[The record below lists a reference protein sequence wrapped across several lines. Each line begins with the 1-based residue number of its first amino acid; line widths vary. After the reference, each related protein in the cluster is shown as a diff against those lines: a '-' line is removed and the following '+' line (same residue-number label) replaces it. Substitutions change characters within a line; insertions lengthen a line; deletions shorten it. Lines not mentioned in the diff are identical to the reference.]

1 MVQGFTD
8 KFFQDTVGAPMILSL
23 FVGRI
28 TPRARRIA
36 AAATV
41 LLIPLVLVQPGT
53 AQSQGGGFSFDQIKQ
68 MLQGHSAAASQ
79 LLGNNNDQSNA
90 QQEIIL
96 QPTAP
101 QATDLPTSRLEQVMS
116 TRAGVKLKQFGY
128 DQFGVAR
135 PVSIPQMGAVQDDY
149 ILGPGDEID
158 VSLRGQQN
166 AEYQATVGRDGR
178 VILPSLN
185 PIPAAGRTF
194 GDFRRDLLNA
204 ASRAYLSTK
213 AFVSIS
219 QLRQISVLVTGE
231 VNNPGARIMTGLST
245 AADAIVISGG
255 VRKTGS
261 LRAIRVVRNGRS
273 INVDLYNLITQ
284 RGNEHTVHL
293 ADGDRIIVPPLGRT
307 VAVSGWV
314 RLPGIFELSP
324 GSSSISVRS
333 LASLAGGFE
342 VRGKYRLSVLRQQSD
357 GQSRLTKVDERGVV
371 KDGEILSVQPGAE
384 QTTNQAELAG
394 GMSLAGRYAITDGM
408 KLSDLIRQPGAIGN
422 SPDTTFGIISRRD
435 ASSYIRRLIP
445 FTPAGVLKGAE
456 DMPLQ
461 TADVV
466 RVFST
471 SEAHM
476 LRDSMRR
483 FRQFKMLARNA
494 TRDPQG
500 LVTTQATSA
509 ELLPSDAE
517 FLDQLGYSQAVTAT
531 NPPVGNGPV
540 PGVPLIPPSAAAANF
555 PSQTTSNPNGV
566 IPGTYPAPGYP
577 NGTAAGSTYPGT
589 GYTNGTP
596 PYSAPSA
603 YPNGTPNYSGAAN
616 SGSTN
621 PTPNFQ
627 SNANMGVAGFP
638 PVYPGSANGGPVS
651 PLSALQSLQNGAI
664 GTQSPPPPNFPQG
677 VLSNVP
683 PGNLEEQNI
692 SGTQVPTNEEAVTFT
707 QAARQLSVEPT
718 VFANFLLDHSVVLS
732 GAVRGPGVYFA
743 GPSLTLDTLIDAAG
757 GTSSWA
763 DGSAIDVIST
773 SLNQATGTADTAH
786 GTVALA
792 QVASYIVRPHD
803 EFHVREVYSDAN
815 FGSVTLQ
822 GEVRSGG
829 DYQITRGEHLSQLL
843 ARAGGLTDI
852 AYPYGTV
859 FLRRS
864 QANIEAQGYQR
875 AADEV
880 QSQLIGAMTR
890 VTTSATNRLG
900 PNDFSAL
907 QTFVYQ
913 LRNQKPLGRISVVAD
928 PALLKAKP
936 GLDPLL
942 EPGDVIYIP
951 QRPSTV
957 TVLGQVLQQGSFPH
971 EKSATVQDY
980 LDAAGGYAQYADEST
995 TFVILPDGKAEKV
1008 EASWFN
1014 IGNRPIP
1021 PGSTIVVPRDLAPY
1035 DSRQLVLDVTQI
1047 FSQLAV
1053 VAASLAVLSNQ

>member
-1 MVQGFTD
+1 
-8 KFFQDTVGAPMILSL
+8 MILSF
-23 FVGRI
+23 FVGRVV
-28 TPRARRIA
+28 RRAWARRIVV
-36 AAATV
+36 AATA
-41 LLIPLVLVQPGT
+41 LLIPLIFVQPGT
-53 AQSQGGGFSFDQIKQ
+53 AQSQGGFSFDQIKQ
-68 MLQGHSAAASQ
+68 MLQGHSAASQ
-79 LLGNNNDQSNA
+79 LFGNGNDQSNA

-96 QPTAP
+96 QPSAP
-101 QATDLPTSRLEQVMS
+101 PSTELPTSRLEQVMS
-116 TRAGVKLKQFGY
+116 TRAGIRLKQFGY
-128 DQFGVAR
+128 DQFGVGR

-149 ILGPGDEID
+149 VLGPGDEID

-261 LRAIRVVRNGRS
+261 LRAIRIVRGGRS

-324 GSSSISVRS
+324 GTSSISVRS

-342 VRGKYRLSVLRQQSD
+342 VRGKYRLSVLQQQSD
-357 GQSRLTKVDERGVV
+357 GQSRLTKVDERGLV

-384 QTTNQAELAG
+384 QTTNQAELTG

-408 KLSDLIRQPGAIGN
+408 KLSDLIREPGAIGN

-435 ASSYIRRLIP
+435 ASSYIRHLLP
-445 FTPAGVLKGAE
+445 FTPAAVLKGAE

-461 TADVV
+461 SGDVV

-471 SEAHM
+471 TEAHM

-483 FRQFKMLARNA
+483 FRQFKMLARSA
-494 TRDPQG
+494 ARDPQG
-500 LVTTQATSA
+500 LVTSQATSA
-509 ELLPSDAE
+509 ELLPSDSE
-517 FLDQLGYSQAVTAT
+517 FLDQLGYAQAATAT
-531 NPPVGNGPV
+531 NPPVSNGPI
-540 PGVPLIPPSAAAANF
+540 PGVPLIPPGPNPAVA
-555 PSQTTSNPNGV
+555 PSQMMANPYGSLPNTYPTPGNPNG
-566 IPGTYPAPGYP
+566 TS
-577 NGTAAGSTYPGT
+577 AGSAYPGT
-589 GYTNGTP
+589 GYANGAAAYP
-596 PYSAPSA
+596 GAPGSPA
-603 YPNGTPNYSGAAN
+603 YPNGTPNYAATAN
-616 SGSTN
+616 GGNIN
-621 PTPNFQ
+621 PTSIYQ
-627 SNANMGVAGFP
+627 GNANTGGAGFP
-638 PVYPGSANGGPVS
+638 PSYPSNANGNPVS
-651 PLSALQSLQNGAI
+651 PLSILQGLQYGAQVNP
-664 GTQSPPPPNFPQG
+664 TAPPSNVPQG

-757 GTSSWA
+757 GASSWA

-773 SLNQATGTADTAH
+773 NLNQATGTAATAH

-803 EFHVREVYSDAN
+803 EFHVREVSSDAN

-822 GEVRSGG
+822 GEVRSAG
-829 DYQITRGEHLSQLL
+829 DYQITRGERLSQLL

-852 AYPYGTV
+852 AYPYGTI

-875 AADEV
+875 AADEI
-880 QSQLIGAMTR
+880 QSQLIGAITR
-890 VTTSATNRLG
+890 VTSSSTNRLS
-900 PNDFSAL
+900 PNDFGAL
-907 QTFVYQ
+907 QTFVNQ

-928 PALLKAKP
+928 PALLKVKP

-957 TVLGQVLQQGSFPH
+957 TVLGQVLQPGSFPY
-971 EKSATVQDY
+971 EKPGNVQDY
-980 LDAAGGYAQYADEST
+980 LDAAGGYAQYADESL
-995 TFVILPDGKAEKV
+995 TFVILPDGKAEKI

-1035 DSRQLVLDVTQI
+1035 DTRQLILDMTQI

>member
-1 MVQGFTD
+1 MNLSYL
-8 KFFQDTVGAPMILSL
+8 VGQTMC
-23 FVGRI
+23 R
-28 TPRARRIA
+28 TRARRIA
-36 AAATV
+36 AGAAA
-41 LLIPLVLVQPGT
+41 LLIPLLLVEPGT
-53 AQSQGGGFSFDQIKQ
+53 AQNQGGGFSIDQIKQ
-68 MLQGHSAAASQ
+68 MLQGHSAASQ
-79 LLGNNNDQSNA
+79 LLGNGSDQSSA
-90 QQEIIL
+90 PQEIIL
-96 QPTAP
+96 QPSAP
-101 QATDLPTSRLEQVMS
+101 PATDIPTSRLEQVMS
-116 TRAGVKLKQFGY
+116 TRAGIKLKQFGY
-128 DQFGVAR
+128 DQFGVGR

-185 PIPAAGRTF
+185 PISAAGRTF

-204 ASRAYLSTK
+204 AGRAYLSTK

-219 QLRQISVLVTGE
+219 RLREISVLVTGE

-255 VRKTGS
+255 IRKTGS
-261 LRAIRVVRNGRS
+261 LRAIRVVRDGRS

-293 ADGDRIIVPPLGRT
+293 ADGDRIIVPPLGRS

-324 GSSSISVRS
+324 GTSSISVRS

-342 VRGKYRLSVLRQQSD
+342 VRGKYRLSVLRQESD
-357 GQSRLTKVDERGVV
+357 GQSRLTKVDERSPV
-371 KDGEILSVQPGAE
+371 KDGEILSVQPAAE

-435 ASSYIRRLIP
+435 ASSYIRHLIP
-445 FTPAGVLKGAE
+445 FTPAAVLRGAE

-471 SEAHM
+471 TEAHM

-483 FRQFKMLARNA
+483 FRQFKMLARSA
-494 TRDPQG
+494 ARDPQG
-500 LVTTQATSA
+500 LVTSQATTA
-509 ELLPSDAE
+509 ELLPSDSE
-517 FLDQLGYSQAVTAT
+517 FLDQLGYAQAATAT
-531 NPPVGNGPV
+531 NPPLGNGPI
-540 PGVPLIPPSAAAANF
+540 PGVPLIPPGTM
-555 PSQTTSNPNGV
+555 PTVTQSQLMANPNG
-566 IPGTYPAPGYP
+566 PLAGTFPAPGYP
-577 NGTAAGSTYPGT
+577 GGTGAGNAYPGA
-589 GYTNGTP
+589 GYANGAN
-596 PYSAPSA
+596 PYSAPPA
-603 YPNGTPNYSGAAN
+603 NGTPNYPGTAN
-616 SGSTN
+616 NGN
-621 PTPNFQ
+621 PTPPYQ
-627 SNANMGVAGFP
+627 GNASTGVAGFLP
-638 PVYPGSANGGPVS
+638 GYPGNATGNPVS
-651 PLSALQSLQNGAI
+651 PLSALQSLQSGAL
-664 GTQSPPPPNFPQG
+664 GMPAAPPSNVPQG

-683 PGNLEEQNI
+683 PGNLEEQSI

-757 GTSSWA
+757 GASSWA

-773 SLNQATGTADTAH
+773 SLNQTTGTADTAH

-822 GEVRSGG
+822 GEIRSAG

-864 QANIEAQGYQR
+864 AANIEAQGYQR

-890 VTTSATNRLG
+890 VTTSPANRLS
-900 PNDFSAL
+900 PNDFGAL
-907 QTFVYQ
+907 QTFVNQ
-913 LRNQKPLGRISVVAD
+913 LRTQKPLGRISVVAD
-928 PALLKAKP
+928 PALLKVKP

-957 TVLGQVLQQGSFPH
+957 TVLGQVLQPGSFPY
-971 EKSATVQDY
+971 EKPGTVQDY

-995 TFVILPDGKAEKV
+995 TFVVLPDGKAEKI

-1035 DSRQLVLDVTQI
+1035 DTRQLVLDVTQI